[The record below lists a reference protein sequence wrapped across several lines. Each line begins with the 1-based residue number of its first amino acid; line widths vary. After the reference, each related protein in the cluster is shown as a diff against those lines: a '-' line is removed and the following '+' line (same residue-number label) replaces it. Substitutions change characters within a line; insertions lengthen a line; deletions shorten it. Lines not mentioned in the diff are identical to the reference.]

1 MPARQAGNG
10 CRQLPGP
17 EARNS
22 NGTEEAR
29 GVAILTLKRTSG
41 AESTSDNIGSGDG
54 DTNLRG
60 KKWRYSDA
68 QLAVPIFG
76 LIPCS
81 PG

>member
-29 GVAILTLKRTSG
+29 VVAILTLKRTAGFS
-41 AESTSDNIGSGDG
+41 ESTSDNIVLEMV
-54 DTNLRG
+54 T
-60 KKWRYSDA
+60 
-68 QLAVPIFG
+68 QT
-76 LIPCS
+76 
-81 PG
+81 